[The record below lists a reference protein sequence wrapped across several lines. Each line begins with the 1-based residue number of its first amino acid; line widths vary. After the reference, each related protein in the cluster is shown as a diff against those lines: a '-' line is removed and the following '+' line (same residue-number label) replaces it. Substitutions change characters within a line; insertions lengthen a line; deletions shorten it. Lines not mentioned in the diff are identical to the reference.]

1 MRAGSRE
8 IVTPGQ
14 VLVALLET
22 AAELLKYSRQLVAE
36 SGSLLAENAELR
48 ATLAWERPPA
58 R

>member
-1 MRAGSRE
+1 
-8 IVTPGQ
+8 VTPGQ
-14 VLVALLET
+14 VLVALLVT

-48 ATLAWERPPA
+48 ATLAWERLPT